1 MMDKLINIRI
11 RGIVVALA
19 AVVTL
24 GADSAAWAQDAT
36 GSGPPAAATVAG
48 DDVPGPGSP
57 QALLSVLTKLSPQNM
72 RALGEM
78 LENDWKDRPE
88 WGEEAVAI
96 LKGEGMRPGGG
107 WWKAPQKRY
116 DFRWLRERF
125 DTDGDGAITVGEL
138 PENLVGREET
148 FRRLDRDLDGKLL
161 LLDFDW
167 FNRSLS
173 TPRAMMTE
181 YMFMRFD
188 ADSNGRISEEEVRNF
203 FRNSDREKLGFL
215 THEDL
220 FASFDMGIMSGGGG
234 KPLSDA
240 DVVRMFFNGE
250 LGTMEAGPELEAQA
264 PDFLLPTIDGERNV
278 RLSEHFGKRPVV
290 LVFGSFT

>member
-1 MMDKLINIRI
+1 MYKTGSIRFH
-11 RGIVVALA
+11 GELALLVAALMLSAGFA
-19 AVVTL
+19 AR
-24 GADSAAWAQDAT
+24 AQDST
-36 GSGPPAAATVAG
+36 GSGSPAASATGAG
-48 DDVPGPGSP
+48 DVPGAGSP
-57 QALLSVLTKLSPQNM
+57 QALFSILTKLSPQNM

-116 DFRWLRERF
+116 DFRWLRERY
-125 DTDGDGAITVGEL
+125 DADGDGAIKVDEL
-138 PENLVGREET
+138 PESIAGREET

-167 FNRSLS
+167 YNRSLS

-181 YMFMRFD
+181 YMFMRLD
-188 ADSNGRISEEEVRNF
+188 VDSNGRISEEEVTSF
-203 FRNSDREKLGFL
+203 FKNSDREKLGFL

-234 KPLSDA
+234 KPMSDA
-240 DVVRMFFNGE
+240 EVVRMFLNGE